1 MVRVAPVGLM
11 TKYKLPIQL
20 IPNQPLVDLVI
31 DVTKPRLQPPEAS
44 FCFLPGVQLPI
55 IHLN

>member
-1 MVRVAPVGLM
+1 MVRVALVALM

-20 IPNQPLVDLVI
+20 ISNQPLVDLVI
-31 DVTKPRLQPPEAS
+31 DVTKLQPPEAS
-44 FCFLPGVQLPI
+44 FCFPGVQLHI

>member
-1 MVRVAPVGLM
+1 MLRVASVGLM

-31 DVTKPRLQPPEAS
+31 DITKLQPPEAS